1 MSIVQTYKKH
11 LFKILVLF
19 GILSIQIPMNVNA
32 IQRID
37 DELYLG
43 RKGNVHFALER
54 IKFKN
59 ISFWTDWVYTQ
70 DDRVRGGVKYAIADG
85 TSSFKISLKMA
96 DFEGNNH
103 LWIAYASTKKI
114 TGKAYNSG
122 IQEEGDI
129 EMAFTVW
136 TKTDIPFFTNI
147 GIFRAVEFHRRLP
160 SHKGLSMIL
169 HSFSAQAI
177 ERAYDGLGLQKNY
190 MITRPAPVMYD
201 LMKAALPQGS
211 IEVGNMCD
219 HRKALMKK
227 SLIDAYEEDFDS
239 VPLETLSNAFSW
251 RPSSIRTL
259 FEEMTAYKSF
269 MKGIGRHDKSYYGK
283 TCKRAILD
291 CIGYLTKIEAAY
303 SELNEIVNSIDKGE
317 FLDEEGWKKVD
328 AVIQRSTEKNRAQ
341 IQGELVA
348 AMADQK
354 KILQKRLDLYF
365 PKGAKDTSAFDD
377 TNKEGH
383 WVMRLPS
390 GDLVPFE
397 RPEFWYHEHL
407 NNHLPMAI
415 IKQKSLASLTT
426 LEFVY

>member
-1 MSIVQTYKKH
+1 MKK
-11 LFKILVLF
+11 KI
-19 GILSIQIPMNVNA
+19 SKNIQIPMNVNA

-37 DELYLG
+37 DELYVG

-54 IKFKN
+54 ITFKN
-59 ISFWTDWVYTQ
+59 KSFWTDWVYTQ
-70 DDRVRGGVKYAIADG
+70 DGKVRGGVKYAIADG
-85 TSSFKISLKMA
+85 TSSFKTSLKMGG
-96 DFEGNNH
+96 FEGNNH

-177 ERAYDGLGLQKNY
+177 ERAYDGLGLQKDY

-201 LMKAALPQGS
+201 IMKAALPQGS
-211 IEVGNMCD
+211 IEVGNMRE
-219 HRKALMKK
+219 HTKALMKK
-227 SLIDAYEEDFDS
+227 SLIDAYEKDFDS
-239 VPLETLSNAFSW
+239 VPLETLSSAFHW
-251 RPSSIRTL
+251 RWGPSSIRTL
-259 FEEMTAYKSF
+259 FEEMTAYESF
-269 MKGIGRHDKSYYGK
+269 MKAFGRHTKFYGG
-283 TCKRAILD
+283 TCKAAILD
-291 CIGYLTKIEAAY
+291 CIRYLTKIEAPY
-303 SELNEIVNSIDKGE
+303 SELNEIVSSIDKGE

-328 AVIQRSTEKNRAQ
+328 AVIKRGTEKNRAQ

-354 KILQKRLDLYF
+354 KILQDSLDLYF

-415 IKQKSLASLTT
+415 IKQKPLASLTT
-426 LEFVY
+426 LGRVHFSS